1 MVRRTDR
8 IARVAIYD
16 QIKTAFQD
24 LVAPAIHELR
34 GDIRVLDERITA
46 LDAKLETKITA
57 LDTKLE
63 TQITALDAKL
73 DLKVGALDAKLDLKI
88 VALDAKLTEKIGAL
102 DAKVT
107 ERIDAL
113 DAKVT
118 ERIEALDVKLD
129 HKISIVEVKLDS
141 FRAETM
147 SMKNE
152 LISELRRVDTRI
164 DGVERELRLTLDIR
178 DRLTALEAHRS

>member
-1 MVRRTDR
+1 M
-8 IARVAIYD
+8 ARVAIYD

-46 LDAKLETKITA
+46 LD
-57 LDTKLE
+57 TKLE
-63 TQITALDAKL
+63 TRITALDAKL
-73 DLKVGALDAKLDLKI
+73 DLKVG
-88 VALDAKLTEKIGAL
+88 ALDAKLTEKIGAL

-118 ERIEALDVKLD
+118 ERIEALDAKLD

-164 DGVERELRLTLDIR
+164 DGVERELRLALDIR
-178 DRLTALEAHRS
+178 DRLTALEARRS

>member
-1 MVRRTDR
+1 M
-8 IARVAIYD
+8 ARVAIYD

-46 LDAKLETKITA
+46 LD
-57 LDTKLE
+57 TKLE
-63 TQITALDAKL
+63 TRITALDAKL
-73 DLKVGALDAKLDLKI
+73 DLKIGALDAKL
-88 VALDAKLTEKIGAL
+88 
-102 DAKVT
+102 
-107 ERIDAL
+107 
-113 DAKVT
+113 T

-141 FRAETM
+141 FRAEAM

-164 DGVERELRLTLDIR
+164 DGVERELRLALDIR
-178 DRLTALEAHRS
+178 DRLTALEARRS

>member
-1 MVRRTDR
+1 M
-8 IARVAIYD
+8 ARVAVYD

-34 GDIRVLDERITA
+34 GDIRVLDERLA
-46 LDAKLETKITA
+46 A

-63 TQITALDAKL
+63 TKITALDAKL
-73 DLKVGALDAKLDLKI
+73 DLKVGALDAKL
-88 VALDAKLTEKIGAL
+88 TEKIGAL
-102 DAKVT
+102 DAKVA

-113 DAKVT
+113 DAKVS

-129 HKISIVEVKLDS
+129 HKVSIVEVKLDS

-178 DRLTALEAHRS
+178 DRLTALEARRS

>member
-1 MVRRTDR
+1 M
-8 IARVAIYD
+8 ARVAIYD

-46 LDAKLETKITA
+46 LDAKVEQKIS
-57 LDTKLE
+57 
-63 TQITALDAKL
+63 ALDAKL
-73 DLKVGALDAKLDLKI
+73 DLRVGALDT
-88 VALDAKLTEKIGAL
+88 KLTERIGAL
-102 DAKVT
+102 DTKVS

-113 DAKVT
+113 DIKF
-118 ERIEALDVKLD
+118 D
-129 HKISIVEVKLDS
+129 HKITMVEVKLDS
-141 FRAETM
+141 LRAETA

-164 DGVERELRLTLDIR
+164 DGVERELRLGLDIR
-178 DRLTALEAHRS
+178 DRLTALEARRS